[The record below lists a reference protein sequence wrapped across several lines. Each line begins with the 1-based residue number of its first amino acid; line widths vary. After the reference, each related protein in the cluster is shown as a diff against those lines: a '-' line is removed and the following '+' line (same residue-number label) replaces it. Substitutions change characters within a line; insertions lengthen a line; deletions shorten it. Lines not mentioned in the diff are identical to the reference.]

1 VEQTQQRSFLRQII
15 SRRRHGGLAAAEL
28 ARPNPFPLFRV
39 ENSCIAALGEHSAGG
54 FDSAWPLFRTL
65 VGGVVSACRGGAR
78 LKKGSHGIM
87 ASCMASWQ
95 TVATVAFH

>member
-39 ENSCIAALGEHSAGG
+39 ENSCIAALGEHSARVDLIAPGRFSG
-54 FDSAWPLFRTL
+54 RMSAEWFLRA
-65 VGGVVSACRGGAR
+65 GVVQG
-78 LKKGSHGIM
+78 
-87 ASCMASWQ
+87 
-95 TVATVAFH
+95 